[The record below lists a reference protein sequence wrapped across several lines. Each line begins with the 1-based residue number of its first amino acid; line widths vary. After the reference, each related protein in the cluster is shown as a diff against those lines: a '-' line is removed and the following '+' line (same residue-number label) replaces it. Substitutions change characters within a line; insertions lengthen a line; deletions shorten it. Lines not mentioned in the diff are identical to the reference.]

1 MTPSRH
7 RGVPLTLL
15 AAAAL
20 VSCGNDA
27 TPTPTPAANTWTIA
41 SGEYTLAPGEERYLC
56 TTATLPADRETV
68 ITAMTPTYGT
78 GTHHIFF
85 AQTLA
90 PEDAGTFECR
100 TLFRTTWA
108 PLYLGGVQSGTLQ
121 LPRGAG
127 IRLSGG
133 QQVLIQ
139 LHLQNASASPIRART
154 SMTLTLADPA
164 APVVAAG
171 VFGVDNRTVRIPA
184 RSTNHRTAMTCRPNR
199 DMNVF
204 AVLGHM
210 HKYGSRLEFVRGGV
224 DSTDAL
230 YETDWNFG
238 EQPTTPRVFTLR
250 ADESVSLRCF
260 HSNTTSAEV
269 PYGESSDQE
278 MCASVMYYTPFD
290 QLDGCIEDG
299 TARDDAGSG
308 PGDASVPLG
317 DGGVP
322 VGSCV
327 QPGENGNEQGVGR
340 FCTARGNQCAG
351 NAANLCLAALAPTE
365 GQWFCTHLC
374 TMDSQCGAGSVCVGD
389 SRGRVCMPARCAP
402 STDAGPASDGGAADA
417 STGRDQ

>member
-1 MTPSRH
+1 MYQTNL
-7 RGVPLTLL
+7 RGVVLSLG
-15 AAAAL
+15 AAAIL
-20 VSCGNDA
+20 VSCDSDPA
-27 TPTPTPAANTWTIA
+27 TPPAAATWTLD
-41 SGEYTLAPGEERYLC
+41 SGEYTLAPGQERYIC

-68 ITAMTPTYGT
+68 ITGMTPTYGS

-90 PEDAGTFECR
+90 PEAAGTFECP

-127 IRLSGG
+127 IRLTAG

-139 LHLQNASASPIRART
+139 LHLQNPGSTPIRART
-154 SMTLTLADPA
+154 SMTVTLADPSA
-164 APVVAAG
+164 QVIPAG
-171 VFGVDNRTVRIPA
+171 VFGLDNRTVRIPA
-184 RSTNHRTAMTCRPNR
+184 RTNNHRTAMSCRPNR
-199 DMNVF
+199 AMNVF

-210 HKYGSRLEFVRGGV
+210 HKYGSRLEFVRGGME
-224 DSTDAL
+224 STDAL

-238 EQPTTPRVFTLR
+238 EQPTTPRVFSLR

-299 TARDDAGSG
+299 TVQPDAGSG
-308 PGDASVPLG
+308 PVDASVALG

-322 VGSCV
+322 VGSCA
-327 QPGENGNEQGVGR
+327 QPGDVGNDQGVGT

-351 NAANLCLAALAPTE
+351 HAANLCLAALAPTQ

-374 TMDSQCGAGSVCVGD
+374 TTSDQCGANATCDGD
-389 SRGRVCMPARCAP
+389 SRGRVCIPNRCLSPA
-402 STDAGPASDGGAADA
+402 DDGGVAIGDVGA
-417 STGRDQ
+417 STGDASRDP

>member
-1 MTPSRH
+1 MYQTNV
-7 RGVPLTLL
+7 RGALL
-15 AAAAL
+15 ALGAATVL
-20 VSCGNDA
+20 VSCGNDTA
-27 TPTPTPAANTWTIA
+27 TPPAAATWTIN
-41 SGEYTLAPGEERYLC
+41 SGEYTLAPGQERYIC

-68 ITAMTPTYGT
+68 ITGMTPTYGS

-90 PEDAGTFECR
+90 PETAGTFECP

-127 IRLSGG
+127 IRLTAG

-139 LHLQNASASPIRART
+139 LHLQNPGSTPIVART
-154 SMTLTLADPA
+154 SMTVTLADPRA
-164 APVVAAG
+164 TVVPAG
-171 VFGVDNRTVRIPA
+171 VFGLDNRTVRIPA
-184 RSTNHRTAMTCRPNR
+184 RASNHRTAMTCRPNR

-210 HKYGSRLEFVRGGV
+210 HKYGSRLEFVRGGME
-224 DSTDAL
+224 STEGL

-238 EQPTTPRVFTLR
+238 EQPTTPRVFSLR

-260 HSNTTSAEV
+260 HSNTTSTEV
-269 PYGESSDQE
+269 SYGESSDQE

-299 TARDDAGSG
+299 TVREDAGN
-308 PGDASVPLG
+308 PGDATVNPG

-322 VGSCV
+322 AESCV
-327 QPGENGNEQGVGR
+327 QPGEEGNERGVGR
-340 FCTARGNQCAG
+340 FCTRTGNQCAG
-351 NAANLCLAALAPTE
+351 RMANLCLAALAPTA
-365 GQWFCTHLC
+365 GQFFCTHLC
-374 TMDSQCGAGSVCVGD
+374 TSNDQCGTGSVCDGD

-402 STDAGPASDGGAADA
+402 TPADGGTASDGGSAGGDAA
-417 STGRDQ
+417 RDD

>member
-1 MTPSRH
+1 MTPSTR
-7 RGVPLTLL
+7 RRTLLSL
-15 AAAAL
+15 AAASVL
-20 VSCGNDA
+20 VSCGSE
-27 TPTPTPAANTWTIA
+27 TPATPAANTWSLA
-41 SGEYTLAPGEERYLC
+41 SGEYMLAPGEERYVC

-68 ITAMTPTYGT
+68 ITGMTPTYGA

-90 PEDAGTFECR
+90 PETAGTFECR

-127 IRLSGG
+127 IRLSAG

-139 LHLQNASASPIRART
+139 LHLQNPTASPIRART
-154 SMTLTLADPA
+154 SMTLTLADPSA
-164 APVVAAG
+164 TVVPAG
-171 VFGVDNRTVRIPA
+171 VFGLDNRTVRVPA
-184 RSTNHRTAMTCRPNR
+184 RSTNHRTAMSCRPNR

-210 HKYGSRLEFVRGGV
+210 HKYGSRLEFVRGGM

-238 EQPTTPRVFTLR
+238 EQPTTPRVFSLR
-250 ADESVSLRCF
+250 ADETVSLRCF
-260 HSNTTSAEV
+260 HSNTGSTEV

-299 TARDDAGSG
+299 TVREDAGSP
-308 PGDASVPLG
+308 PGDASVVLG

-322 VGSCV
+322 VGSCA
-327 QPGENGNEQGVGR
+327 QPGDVGNDQGVGR

-365 GQWFCTHLC
+365 GQWLCTHLC
-374 TMDSQCGAGSVCVGD
+374 TTSEQCGADAACVGD

-402 STDAGPASDGGAADA
+402 SPDAGASGGDAGSADDAAA
-417 STGRDQ
+417 RDR